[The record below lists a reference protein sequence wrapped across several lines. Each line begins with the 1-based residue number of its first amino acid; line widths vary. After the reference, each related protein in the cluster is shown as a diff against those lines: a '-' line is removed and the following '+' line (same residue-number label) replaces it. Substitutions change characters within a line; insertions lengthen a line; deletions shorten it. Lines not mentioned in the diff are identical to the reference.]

1 MRCFAAILALWA
13 VSVHPAPT
21 AVSDASGDAL
31 DAGLVDDT
39 RLGGRVLSSPPPAE
53 LPVTSEPVTSVRAP
67 PPPAAPAARPLSD
80 NPLWGIPLKTLSN
93 TRDRPVFSPSRRPP
107 PPDVV
112 AEPVVAK
119 PAAPRKVE
127 AEPPPLSLVGTIAGG
142 DESFGIFLDQS
153 SKAALRL
160 RIGEDFQGWKLR
172 TINGREVTMEK
183 DEQGA
188 LLALPQPGTEG
199 SGETQLVPVS
209 SERRPFIVRH

>member
-1 MRCFAAILALWA
+1 MMRYVAAILALWA
-13 VSVHPAPT
+13 VSVHPVPA
-21 AVSDASGDAL
+21 AVSDVSGDAL

-53 LPVTSEPVTSVRAP
+53 PPVTSEPVTSVRAP
-67 PPPAAPAARPLSD
+67 PPLAAPVARPLSD

-107 PPDVV
+107 PPEIV

-119 PAAPRKVE
+119 PSPPRQAEV
-127 AEPPPLSLVGTIAGG
+127 EPPPLSLVGTIAGG

-153 SKAALRL
+153 TKAPLRL

-183 DEQGA
+183 DQQGA

-199 SGETQLVPVS
+199 SENQLLPVS

>member
-1 MRCFAAILALWA
+1 MRYLPAILALWA
-13 VSVHPAPT
+13 LSVHAVPA
-21 AVSDASGDAL
+21 AVSDAPGDAL
-31 DAGLVDDT
+31 DAGLLDDT
-39 RLGGRVLSSPPPAE
+39 RMGGRVLTPQPPAE
-53 LPVTSEPVTSVRAP
+53 PPVMSEPVTSVRAP
-67 PPPAAPAARPLSD
+67 PPPVAPAGRPLSD

-119 PAAPRKVE
+119 PPPPRKVE
-127 AEPPPLSLVGTIAGG
+127 IEPPPLSLVGTIAGG

-153 SKAALRL
+153 TKAALRL
-160 RIGEDFQGWKLR
+160 RVGEDFQGWKLR

-199 SGETQLVPVS
+199 SGESHLVPVVA
-209 SERRPFIVRH
+209 ERRPFIVRH